1 MTVNRLRVCYPDLLS
16 HACSTKLCGSIGH
29 MIIFKQSPS
38 EDHQHRTAGQECDD
52 STPSKW
58 IVIVPGT
65 NRRAC

>member
-1 MTVNRLRVCYPDLLS
+1 MTGNRLRVCYPHLLS
-16 HACSTKLCGSIGH
+16 LAYSTKLCGSIGR
-29 MIIFKQSPS
+29 MVIFKQSPS

-65 NRRAC
+65 KRRAC

>member
-1 MTVNRLRVCYPDLLS
+1 MTVNRLRVCYPDLLG

-38 EDHQHRTAGQECDD
+38 EDPQHRTAGQECDD
-52 STPSKW
+52 STPSNW

-65 NRRAC
+65 KRRAC